1 MPNVNHVRLQFS
13 IEFGNPMTK
22 TVVDCGNCG
31 PDYNTI
37 RKLVQSQFDA
47 VVLQTHGLEDT
58 LEQLA
63 QRPVDLVTVNRKLD
77 RDYTDGIEVIRGI
90 KSDPRFS
97 SVPVMLITNYEE
109 HQQEAIQAG
118 AVHGFGK
125 LSVGDPATV
134 RLLESILG
142 SAKQTAG

>member
-1 MPNVNHVRLQFS
+1 
-13 IEFGNPMTK
+13 MTK

-31 PDYNTI
+31 PDYNAI

-58 LEQLA
+58 LEQLI

-90 KSDPRFS
+90 KADPRFS
-97 SVPVMLITNYEE
+97 SIPVMLITNYEE

-118 AVHGFGK
+118 AVRGFGK

-142 SAKQTAG
+142 SAKQTAS